1 MFDTD
6 VFLIG
11 SSTRSNGEAKNIG
24 LEFRTA
30 HPNFIIGYARFIA

>member
-6 VFLIG
+6 VFPIG
-11 SSTRSNGEAKNIG
+11 CSSRSYREAKNIG

-30 HPNFIIGYARFIA
+30 HPNFIIGYARSIA